1 MTIVIIS
8 WNWQIFWRP
17 ILLTPKSKQFWVAGH
32 FATSINYW
40 LCFDFFFSKFC
51 WNYTHF
57 EQHSL
62 KTHKLARKIM
72 GLVWKIM
79 GILARLW
86 WKCGRNFWKSGL
98 QLLSLRILGAPGAL
112 EGAESISTIKKRFK
126 HSSILI
132 FFKNRILARKLPSEL
147 ICGVGRQCLLQLLI
161 FDNSESNG
169 L

>member
-32 FATSINYW
+32 FVTSINCW
-40 LCFDFFFSKFC
+40 LCFEILFSKFC
-51 WNYTHF
+51 WNYTLF
-57 EQHSL
+57 EQCSL
-62 KTHKLARKIM
+62 KTHKLAWKIM
-72 GLVWKIM
+72 GLVQKIM

-132 FFKNRILARKLPSEL
+132 FFFKTGFWQENCHPNYWTTTPLSNCSVILFS
-147 ICGVGRQCLLQLLI
+147 CQ
-161 FDNSESNG
+161 
-169 L
+169 